1 MPKTLLSVYYCCY
14 DTPMPADIF
23 DRLVAAL
30 PEDARAGIYR
40 YRRWE
45 DAHASLLGKHL
56 LQYAF
61 RRQHL
66 DYTLSDI
73 GYTAYKRP
81 FIKGAP
87 DFNISHAGNI
97 VVCAV
102 AGKGD
107 VGIDI
112 EKPSLLSVED
122 FRQQFAPE
130 EWDAIRRDPAPP
142 EIFYRYWTRKEAV
155 LKAAGTGLNEALH
168 LLNIIADTVFY
179 HQHTWQLN
187 PVTIMPG
194 YTCHVA
200 SGEMNVV
207 IDTHAVSIDELVS
220 ILGV

>member
-1 MPKTLLSVYYCCY
+1 MSKTHLSVYYNCY

-23 DRLVAAL
+23 GRLVSAL

-61 RRQHL
+61 RREHL
-66 DYTLSDI
+66 PFAISDI
-73 GYTAYKRP
+73 EYTAFRRP
-81 FIKGAP
+81 FVKGAP

-102 AGKGD
+102 ANKGS

-112 EKPSLLSVED
+112 EKPVSLSVED

-130 EWDAIRRDPAPP
+130 EWDAIRHDPASP

-155 LKAAGTGLNEALH
+155 LKAAGTGLNEELH
-168 LLNIIADTVFY
+168 RLNIIADSVFY
-179 HQHTWQLN
+179 HQHTWHLN

-194 YTCHVA
+194 YVCHLA
-200 SGEMNVV
+200 SSEMEVV
-207 IDTHAVSIDELVS
+207 VDTHSVGIDELAAMC
-220 ILGV
+220 G